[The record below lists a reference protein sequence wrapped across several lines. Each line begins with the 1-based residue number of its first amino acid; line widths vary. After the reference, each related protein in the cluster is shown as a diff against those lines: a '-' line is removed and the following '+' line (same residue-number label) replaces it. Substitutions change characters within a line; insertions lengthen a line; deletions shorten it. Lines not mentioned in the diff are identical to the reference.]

1 MVKVIKEGVILKK
14 TDLEFENEGVLNP
27 AVFQEGNKVHILY
40 RAVRKGNFSTIGYA
54 QLAGPLKVIQ
64 RNTEPFIID
73 TKPEECHGIEDPRI
87 VKIDSTYY
95 LTYTAYDGKNALGAL
110 ATSNDFSFFEKKGI
124 ISAQMEISDFKELMS
139 DQPAVFNRHKTFF
152 TENALKEPNNE
163 DHLLWDKNLIL
174 FPKKINNQFL
184 LLHRVKP
191 DIQLTTFS
199 DFSDLEEE
207 FWKNHLK
214 NISKKTFLTSK
225 YKHEDAYVGGG
236 CPPIETKEGWLI
248 IYHGVT
254 RNEQG
259 NIYNACAALFSLT
272 HPFQELARLPYPLF
286 SPEKSWEKTG
296 YVNNVVFPTGT
307 AIFDDRLYIYYG
319 AADDSIAV
327 ASVNLEELIQELLK
341 HKISS

>member
-1 MVKVIKEGVILKK
+1 
-14 TDLEFENEGVLNP
+14 
-27 AVFQEGNKVHILY
+27 
-40 RAVRKGNFSTIGYA
+40 
-54 QLAGPLKVIQ
+54 
-64 RNTEPFIID
+64 
-73 TKPEECHGIEDPRI
+73 
-87 VKIDSTYY
+87 
-95 LTYTAYDGKNALGAL
+95 
-110 ATSNDFSFFEKKGI
+110 
-124 ISAQMEISDFKELMS
+124 FK
-139 DQPAVFNRHKTFF
+139 
-152 TENALKEPNNE
+152 
-163 DHLLWDKNLIL
+163 
-174 FPKKINNQFL
+174 
-184 LLHRVKP
+184 
-191 DIQLTTFS
+191 
-199 DFSDLEEE
+199 
-207 FWKNHLK
+207 
-214 NISKKTFLTSK
+214 
-225 YKHEDAYVGGG
+225 
-236 CPPIETKEGWLI
+236 TKEGWLI